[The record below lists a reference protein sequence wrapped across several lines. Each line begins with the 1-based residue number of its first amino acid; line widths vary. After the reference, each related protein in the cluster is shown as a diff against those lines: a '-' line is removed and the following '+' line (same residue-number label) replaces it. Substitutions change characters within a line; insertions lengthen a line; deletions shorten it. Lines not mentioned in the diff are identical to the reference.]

1 MIYATIQYRKE
12 DESGLYPARNF
23 VDVNFNGNKTETEA
37 LDRLFQIIATLPQ
50 DIANAE
56 LQIIAQKK
64 KEAREKIAKALKEKQ
79 RGLIETIKKLYREY
93 EPTSFAQRIIE
104 LKNTDNTP
112 EVFKELRNMLAGL
125 EFNPGTT
132 SYSPDRVFIEGFTY
146 EGSQERLLQRI
157 QEAISKYEKLKQSYI
172 LDLNLKYGINAQQ
185 LVSGEEE

>member
-23 VDVNFNGNKTETEA
+23 VDVNFNGNKIETEA

-79 RGLIETIKKLYREY
+79 RGLIKTIKKLYREY

-125 EFNPGTT
+125 EFKPGTT
-132 SYSPDRVFIEGFTY
+132 SYSPDRVFIEKFTY

-157 QEAISKYEKLKQSYI
+157 QEAIRKYEKLKQSYI